1 MQSALLNFSTYIAFV
16 ARQKNEMLCKFTSL
30 IFIPLPKELR
40 SCSDK
45 TSLSLSPTIYNS
57 ST

>member
-30 IFIPLPKELR
+30 IFIPLPQ
-40 SCSDK
+40 
-45 TSLSLSPTIYNS
+45 
-57 ST
+57 